1 MNGENIK
8 RLLKSRGVVLAELAR
23 KIGTTPN
30 NLSTILSGD
39 NIKSGLIESISE
51 ATGIPVAAFYGEN
64 YAAASGTASVAVSG
78 HGNGSISVNE
88 VQREF
93 LSVLTEQQRLTAEQQ
108 KLTAEQQR
116 ITADA
121 IGNSSRLLA
130 IIEQMAQKK

>member
-1 MNGENIK
+1 MNGEKI
-8 RLLKSRGVVLAELAR
+8 RRVLKAHGVVLADLAK
-23 KIGTTPN
+23 KIEITPS
-30 NLSTILSGD
+30 NLSNILGGD

-64 YAAASGTASVAVSG
+64 YAAASGTASVSVSG

>member
-1 MNGENIK
+1 MKGNDIKAILKKNGWSIQSVGEKLGMSQQNFNAQIS
-8 RLLKSRGVVLAELAR
+8 RDDIRTGLL
-23 KIGTTPN
+23 
-30 NLSTILSGD
+30 
-39 NIKSGLIESISE
+39 ESISE
-51 ATGIPVAAFYGEN
+51 ATGIPVAAFYGES